1 MRRMPTRRTVPF
13 GDVACDSRCG
23 KSQAA
28 VDTDRRSH
36 EDSRGGREK
45 GSCAKGGEK
54 PNVQV
59 DPRNGEEIGQA
70 RRWETP
76 MTTNAAA
83 AAELAALVSA
93 VEQCRGRLT
102 ALAEAR
108 QAARRSDADDGD
120 SLLAAIY
127 EAERGLNAAIRM
139 LQRAQRTAR

>member
-1 MRRMPTRRTVPF
+1 MRRMPTRRTVSV
-13 GDVACDSRCG
+13 GDVACDPRCRE
-23 KSQAA
+23 SQAA
-28 VDTDRRSH
+28 VNTDRRSNEGACGGH
-36 EDSRGGREK
+36 EKASRANGDEK
-45 GSCAKGGEK
+45 QNAQVCRRSSEK
-54 PNVQV
+54 
-59 DPRNGEEIGQA
+59 IAQA
-70 RRWETP
+70 RRWEAP